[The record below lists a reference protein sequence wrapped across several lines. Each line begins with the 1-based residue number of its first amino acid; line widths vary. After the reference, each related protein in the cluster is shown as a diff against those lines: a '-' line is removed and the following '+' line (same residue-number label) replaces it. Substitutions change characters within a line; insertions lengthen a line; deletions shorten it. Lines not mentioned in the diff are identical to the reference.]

1 MRNNPD
7 TTQLMALS
15 LFILIL
21 AFFIVLNSVSDFREE
36 KVLPVL
42 ASLEAAFASELIG
55 AGGLPSVI
63 QQPDDMAIDL
73 FSGSVLDELEVAFR
87 NSFDLMSISR
97 PNDGRMMSLTMTKA
111 AFFQSAARANQVG
124 ALDFKEKLSRVLGGA
139 DTRGAYVLD
148 VVVES
153 DNPANHSLDEV
164 DRLISGFSRYGIAP
178 SLIAFHIEKGDPA
191 LLRFTF
197 VPNTQRAQQ

>member
-42 ASLEAAFASELIG
+42 ASLEAAFASQLVGE
-55 AGGLPSVI
+55 GGLPSVI
-63 QQPDDMAIDL
+63 QQDDELVVDL
-73 FSGSVLDELEVAFR
+73 FSGSVLDDLEVAFR

-97 PNDGRMMSLTMTKA
+97 PKNGQLMSLTLSKA
-111 AFFQSAARANQVG
+111 SFLQSSENASQIG
-124 ALDFKEKLSRVLGGA
+124 AQDFREKLAVVLGDANTQGV
-139 DTRGAYVLD
+139 YILD
-148 VVVES
+148 VTVQSS
-153 DNPANHSLDEV
+153 DPVNHDLKDV
-164 DRLISGFSRYGIAP
+164 DRLITTFNRYGISP
-178 SLIAFHIEKGDPA
+178 SLIAFHVEKGDPSQ
-191 LLRFTF
+191 LRFTF
-197 VPNTQRAQQ
+197 TPKTQKTP